1 MVSIIQVMVLMNIK
15 SNLTS
20 LISKKSIFT
29 LSLIKS
35 MRLKNL
41 TFLLIIISCQITFP
55 QEELFISKVLTK
67 PGEFTSGIEGPA
79 CDKDGNIYAVNFKR
93 KGTIGKV
100 TPEGNC
106 SLFIELPEGSTGNG
120 IRFNSNGEMLIADY
134 TKHNILK
141 VDMNTKEISVF
152 SHEPKMNQ
160 PNDIAITSTDIL
172 FASDPNW
179 KDSIG
184 NIWRIDK
191 DGKVALLES
200 GMGTTNGVE
209 VSPGDKI
216 LYVNESIQRN
226 IWAYDLSPEGDI
238 SNKKLLIKFDDF
250 GLDGMR
256 CDEEGNLYVTRYD
269 KGTVVKISP
278 KGKILKEILLTGKK
292 PSNITFGGADDK
304 TVNVTLADNGN
315 IEIFRV
321 DVRGRE

>member
-1 MVSIIQVMVLMNIK
+1 MN
-15 SNLTS
+15 
-20 LISKKSIFT
+20 SKK
-29 LSLIKS
+29 LL
-35 MRLKNL
+35 
-41 TFLLIIISCQITFP
+41 FLLIILNQLSFP

-79 CDKDGNIYAVNFKR
+79 CDKDGNIYAVSFQK
-93 KGTIGKV
+93 KETIGKV
-100 TPEGNC
+100 TPDGNC

-141 VDMNTKEISVF
+141 VDMDTKEISVF
-152 SHEPKMNQ
+152 AHEPKMNQ

-179 KDSIG
+179 KDSTG
-184 NIWRIDK
+184 NLWRIDK
-191 DGKVALLES
+191 EGKVTLLES

-226 IWAYDLSPEGDI
+226 IWAYDLSSESNI
-238 SNKKLLIKFDDF
+238 SNRRLLIKFDDF

-278 KGKILKEILLTGKK
+278 KGKILKEIILTGKK
-292 PSNITFGGADDK
+292 PSNITFGGEDGK
-304 TVNVTLADNGN
+304 TVYVTLADNGN
-315 IEIFRV
+315 IETFRA
-321 DVRGRE
+321 DVPGWK

>member
-1 MVSIIQVMVLMNIK
+1 
-15 SNLTS
+15 
-20 LISKKSIFT
+20 
-29 LSLIKS
+29 
-35 MRLKNL
+35 
-41 TFLLIIISCQITFP
+41 
-55 QEELFISKVLTK
+55 
-67 PGEFTSGIEGPA
+67 
-79 CDKDGNIYAVNFKR
+79 
-93 KGTIGKV
+93 
-100 TPEGNC
+100 
-106 SLFIELPEGSTGNG
+106 
-120 IRFNSNGEMLIADY
+120 MLIADY

-152 SHEPKMNQ
+152 AHEPKMNQ

-179 KDSIG
+179 KDSTG
-184 NIWRIDK
+184 NLWRIDA
-191 DGKVALLES
+191 DGNVTLLES

-226 IWAYDLSPEGDI
+226 TWAYDLSSVGNI
-238 SNKKLLIKFDDF
+238 SNKRLLIKFDDF

-278 KGKILKEILLTGKK
+278 KGKIFKEILLTGKK
-292 PSNITFGGADDK
+292 PSNITFGGDDGN
-304 TVNVTLADNGN
+304 TVYVTLADNGN
-315 IEIFRV
+315 IETFRV